1 MPDCAVC
8 EEPLRDPEDKNESGH
23 WREGHRECMDSCGG
37 RDERRSPE
45 QWLADEDAPEGWSD
59 E

>member
-1 MPDCAVC
+1 
-8 EEPLRDPEDKNESGH
+8 
-23 WREGHRECMDSCGG
+23 MDSDGG

-45 QWLADEDAPEGWSD
+45 QWLADQDAPEGWSD

>member
-1 MPDCAVC
+1 MTTCNECGDALQDPD
-8 EEPLRDPEDKNESGH
+8 DKNKAGH
-23 WREGHRECMDSCGG
+23 WRDAHRECMDSDGG

-45 QWLADEDAPEGWSD
+45 QWLADQDAPEGWSD